1 MVDGFWE
8 SVQWNDSLAWREL
21 LANLEKMNVL
31 FGPRDYVYWLAA
43 PEKKQLLFIS
53 ASCERLYGLP
63 PEAFYNDRDIWEKVA
78 HPDDRIKAKDKWRL
92 LSQMEESA
100 QTYRIINQRDGS
112 VRWVA
117 EQTVPVL
124 ARTKG
129 IKLVSGVVVEI
140 TEAKRNEDERQLA
153 EHVYEAIEQAM
164 LVTDGQFTVRLVNPA
179 FTKMTG
185 HGVEIIG
192 QPLHMLYAG
201 YYDAWFYEV
210 VKAENEER
218 GEWRWRVCWRRKQGS
233 PCVRQTMVKAV
244 RDRAGEIVFYLFLFS
259 GSSLEEPDIIAVK
272 DDLKLAREVQKR
284 VLSRPL
290 SAEGISIAGT
300 YIPSREVG
308 GDMYA
313 WYPIDQRRYGIFLM
327 DVMGHGAAASL
338 ICMSVRSLLNG
349 VIRKGIVPNEVFQ
362 ELNRHMRQLYHENGR
377 TTYYFTAMYVLVDV
391 KERMIEYAS
400 AGHPP
405 GFLFQPDGTVAEL
418 DRGCAPIGL
427 LPRLFVESGRL
438 RYEPGATLILYSDGA
453 IEGEEVGSVRQ
464 KIETFRDAIAPY
476 VSLDERA
483 LLSRLRRYFVQKG
496 PLPDDFSAVAAKL
509 W

>member
-1 MVDGFWE
+1 M
-8 SVQWNDSLAWREL
+8 
-21 LANLEKMNVL
+21 
-31 FGPRDYVYWLAA
+31 
-43 PEKKQLLFIS
+43 
-53 ASCERLYGLP
+53 
-63 PEAFYNDRDIWEKVA
+63 
-78 HPDDRIKAKDKWRL
+78 
-92 LSQMEESA
+92 
-100 QTYRIINQRDGS
+100 
-112 VRWVA
+112 
-117 EQTVPVL
+117 
-124 ARTKG
+124 
-129 IKLVSGVVVEI
+129 
-140 TEAKRNEDERQLA
+140 
-153 EHVYEAIEQAM
+153 
-164 LVTDGQFTVRLVNPA
+164 
-179 FTKMTG
+179 
-185 HGVEIIG
+185 
-192 QPLHMLYAG
+192 
-201 YYDAWFYEV
+201 
-210 VKAENEER
+210 
-218 GEWRWRVCWRRKQGS
+218 
-233 PCVRQTMVKAV
+233 
-244 RDRAGEIVFYLFLFS
+244 LFS

-284 VLSRPL
+284 VLSKPL

-453 IEGEEVGSVRQ
+453 IEGEKVGSVRQ

-476 VSLDERA
+476 VSLDERT
-483 LLSRLRRYFVQKG
+483 LLSRLRRYFFQKG